1 MDESQAE
8 FEYSVQQASL
18 PRRLEV
24 TLKRNPS
31 FTYTWMQ
38 CNAKRATL
46 VQSTY
51 LDTTNMLLVEK
62 SMPVNR
68 ATYCLHTSAAKHAK
82 HAKHY
87 KAQTRSVRGHTLT
100 SKCI

>member
-31 FTYTWMQ
+31 FTYMD
-38 CNAKRATL
+38 A
-46 VQSTY
+46 
-51 LDTTNMLLVEK
+51 M
-62 SMPVNR
+62 
-68 ATYCLHTSAAKHAK
+68 
-82 HAKHY
+82 
-87 KAQTRSVRGHTLT
+87 
-100 SKCI
+100 